1 MSTVNVDETLY
12 LRTIEVAKS
21 HGLSINEFVGET
33 LRQAVEQAGT
43 RKSVTAQRSTRNG
56 LPVMDVNGYRL
67 SINPRK
73 VRESIEEEGF

>member
-21 HGLSINEFVGET
+21 QGKTVDAFISET
-33 LRQAVEQAGT
+33 LQQAVGQATPPAGIV
-43 RKSVTAQRSTRNG
+43 RQSTRNG
-56 LPVMDVNGYRL
+56 LPVMLVNGTAAA
-67 SINPRK
+67 IDPQK